1 MVVGLQSTVLIYL
14 IIPVDRLT
22 MLIIIDVA
30 SLYIVNLGFNIYP
43 LIVIYVHVSRLC
55 IYHCLVTGSRLA
67 LGEGIWLFLRC
78 QLHDAFCF
86 VVCFL

>member
-1 MVVGLQSTVLIYL
+1 
-14 IIPVDRLT
+14 
-22 MLIIIDVA
+22 MLIIIDWSV

-78 QLHDAFCF
+78 QLHDAFLFCGLF
-86 VVCFL
+86 SKDLIYSLDCRSK